1 MVSNRRSGS
10 HDADEVREAVAAEWD
25 GRGIAFSWHE
35 GDDLP
40 RALREALAT
49 SPEVAVAAGG
59 DGTVNAVANA
69 IVAMEAGSAP
79 ALGVLPLGTFN
90 FVARRYGIPA
100 DDPRAA
106 AALIAAGRTRRVGAG
121 VVNGHLF
128 LNNCCF
134 GLYTSL
140 IDARE
145 RHKRRFGRSRIVAV
159 LSALATLLRPHGRQA
174 VLLRRAPPSADRRL
188 RASLVFIGANPLQ
201 LDQIDDE
208 FAAEVQRGA
217 LGFVALRSI
226 DLPSLLRLAW
236 GALQTDAAE
245 LDEVEAIALREAEIV
260 VRRRRLRC
268 VIDGEVKAMTTPL
281 RVAWCDDAL
290 ALCCDPDE
298 ETME

>member
-1 MVSNRRSGS
+1 MVANRRSGS
-10 HDADEVREAVAAEWD
+10 HDADAVRDAVAAEW
-25 GRGIAFSWHE
+25 GERGIAFSWHAE
-35 GDDLP
+35 DDLA

-49 SPEVAVAAGG
+49 TPDVAVAAGG

-69 IVAMEAGSAP
+69 IAALDAGTAP

-106 AALIAAGRTRRVGAG
+106 AALIAAGRTRRIGAG

-145 RHKRRFGRSRIVAV
+145 RHKRRFGRSRVVAV
-159 LSALATLLRPHGRQA
+159 LSALATLLQPHAREA
-174 VLLRRAPPSADRRL
+174 VLLRRPAPHEERKL

-208 FAAEVQRGA
+208 FAAEVERGA
-217 LGFVALRSI
+217 LGFVALRGI
-226 DLPSLLRLAW
+226 DLGSLLRLAW
-236 GALQTDAAE
+236 GAWQTDATE
-245 LDEVEAIALREAEIV
+245 LDEVEAIALHDAEII

-268 VIDGEVKAMTTPL
+268 VIDGEVKAMATPL
-281 RVAWCDDAL
+281 RIAWRADAL
-290 ALCCDPDE
+290 ALCCPQPE
-298 ETME
+298 ETTP